1 MTRPSRTR
9 VWQRFAIMLVLVAA
23 GSAVSVPAGAQLF
36 EDRSWFGRPRHQQDF
51 PYFGDRGSPRPRLR
65 PQQAV
70 ESFRA
75 PPPRKVETP
84 PAKSVLV
91 IGDSLADW
99 LAFGFEEVFS
109 DTPEIGIVRKI
120 RPYSGLVRYDAR
132 NDMLEWP
139 EAVKELLASENP
151 SAIVVMLGLNDRQP
165 LRERV
170 GQTPQKPTTGQGEPA
185 PAQTGSEPPGQQ
197 SSVPA
202 PSPAATVPT
211 PAASEAPRQTQIVS
225 YGFHTDKWAELYS
238 KRIEEMIAVLKIKG
252 VPVLW
257 VGLPAISGANAT
269 GEMSYL
275 DGLYRARA
283 EKAGIT
289 YVSIWDGFVDDQGR
303 YAVQGPDFEGQI
315 RRLRG
320 GDGVHFTTAGAL
332 KLAHYAEHDLRRL
345 LSKRVVPVALP
356 GSDAGGGTATAIGPV
371 VPLDANAGEGDELL
385 GAGRGPAPAMSDP
398 IATRVMS
405 RGAAIATPVGRAD
418 DFSWPR
424 AEAKEPAPT
433 QVEVVPPAPSPAA
446 PPATSAKDAAGKNA
460 VKKPSDAK
468 KESVP
473 NAAPAGLRR
482 SRAGLDGASR
492 PPLPVGTNAR

>member
-1 MTRPSRTR
+1 
-9 VWQRFAIMLVLVAA
+9 MLVLVAA

-185 PAQTGSEPPGQQ
+185 PDKPVPNRRANSHRFLRPLQPPRSLRPPPARRRARRK
-197 SSVPA
+197 SS
-202 PSPAATVPT
+202 ATVFTLTNGPSSI
-211 PAASEAPRQTQIVS
+211 PSA
-225 YGFHTDKWAELYS
+225 S
-238 KRIEEMIAVLKIKG
+238 KR
-252 VPVLW
+252 
-257 VGLPAISGANAT
+257 
-269 GEMSYL
+269 
-275 DGLYRARA
+275 
-283 EKAGIT
+283 
-289 YVSIWDGFVDDQGR
+289 
-303 YAVQGPDFEGQI
+303 
-315 RRLRG
+315 
-320 GDGVHFTTAGAL
+320 
-332 KLAHYAEHDLRRL
+332 
-345 LSKRVVPVALP
+345 
-356 GSDAGGGTATAIGPV
+356 
-371 VPLDANAGEGDELL
+371 
-385 GAGRGPAPAMSDP
+385 
-398 IATRVMS
+398 
-405 RGAAIATPVGRAD
+405 
-418 DFSWPR
+418 
-424 AEAKEPAPT
+424 
-433 QVEVVPPAPSPAA
+433 
-446 PPATSAKDAAGKNA
+446 
-460 VKKPSDAK
+460 
-468 KESVP
+468 
-473 NAAPAGLRR
+473 
-482 SRAGLDGASR
+482 
-492 PPLPVGTNAR
+492 